1 MDERWDVEVSA
12 ETLTLPVFKVN
23 LVGVLGR
30 VPTLKGGVA
39 KVSIYPGKFI
49 EETSQMLRF
58 LYPDVRV
65 AFDPVRMEEMDE
77 A

>member
-1 MDERWDVEVSA
+1 MSA

-23 LVGVLGR
+23 LVDMLGR
-30 VPTLKGGVA
+30 VPTLGGGAGKGA
-39 KVSIYPGKFI
+39 IFPGKFI

-58 LYPDVRV
+58 LYPEVSV
-65 AFDPVRMEEMDE
+65 AIDQVGEGEERE